1 MEKIKVLFIQEK
13 RIKNKKKVVTLGDII
28 EKEVPDTYEIDYA
41 SIKDNVMGRIKEFSP
56 QILLIAQSKAID
68 VLGLVKEVKESFPS
82 VVILVNLSVAA
93 DSGQE
98 MMRKLKAAG
107 VYKCYSSILSV
118 DSLIHDMFV
127 SLNME

>member
-93 DSGQE
+93 DSEQE

-107 VYKCYSSILSV
+107 VYKCYSSMLSV

>member
-13 RIKNKKKVVTLGDII
+13 RIKNKEKVVTLGDII
-28 EKEVPDTYEIDYA
+28 EKEVPDTYEIDYV

-93 DSGQE
+93 DSEQE

-107 VYKCYSSILSV
+107 VYKCYSSMLSV

>member
-13 RIKNKKKVVTLGDII
+13 RIKNKEKVVTLGDII
-28 EKEVPDTYEIDYA
+28 EKEVPDTYEIDYV

-68 VLGLVKEVKESFPS
+68 V
-82 VVILVNLSVAA
+82 LVNLSVAA

>member
-68 VLGLVKEVKESFPS
+68 VLGLVKKVKESFPS

-93 DSGQE
+93 DSEQE

>member
-68 VLGLVKEVKESFPS
+68 VLGLVKKVKESFPS

-93 DSGQE
+93 DSEQE

-107 VYKCYSSILSV
+107 VYKCYSSMLSV